1 MIKVLLVVAA
11 IVDVALAGLLIA
23 VSGFMFGAGP
33 ESMHA
38 GPGFMA
44 FYWAA
49 VIACVAAPVVGFIFN
64 RRGKTTAGLVVGWV
78 PPAGALL
85 ALAIP
90 PPY

>member
-1 MIKVLLVVAA
+1 
-11 IVDVALAGLLIA
+11 
-23 VSGFMFGAGP
+23 
-33 ESMHA
+33 
-38 GPGFMA
+38 
-44 FYWAA
+44 
-49 VIACVAAPVVGFIFN
+49 VIACVAAPVAGFIFN